1 LPKLPDT
8 ELGLFAVA
16 LDAGQTDP
24 CKVMT
29 NVCLSWS
36 ERKGELWI
44 VPDSKTEV
52 NGDSWKTFDRE
63 THSKRWAT
71 RHDFL
76 PSLLGD
82 GDK

>member
-1 LPKLPDT
+1 MPKMPDT

-16 LDAGQTDP
+16 LDTGQADP

-36 ERKGELWI
+36 ERKGELWL

-52 NGDSWKTFDRE
+52 NGDSWNTFDRE
-63 THSKRWAT
+63 THIKR
-71 RHDFL
+71 
-76 PSLLGD
+76 
-82 GDK
+82 